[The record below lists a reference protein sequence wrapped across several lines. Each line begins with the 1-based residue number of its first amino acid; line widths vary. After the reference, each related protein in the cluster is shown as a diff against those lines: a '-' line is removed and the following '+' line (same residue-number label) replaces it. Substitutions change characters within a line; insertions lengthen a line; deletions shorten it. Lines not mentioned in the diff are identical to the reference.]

1 MSTKSRLRPSPAL
14 VVAFLALGLVLGGT
28 AAASPDTTAQSVKK
42 SKVKSIAKKQANKAI
57 TKRAPRLSVLSAQ
70 TATPVGP
77 ATGDL
82 TGDYPA
88 PTIADNAVTTPKIAD
103 NAVTTP
109 KIADNAVT
117 TAKIADNA
125 VTTAKIADNAVTT
138 AKIANNAVTTAKIA
152 DNAVRAGALGPTQLV
167 VGTSVAIPANG
178 NATAGV
184 ACPAGTQVVSGGGTT
199 SSFLV
204 FTVSSFQSGN
214 GWLVAYHSTSGA
226 AQTITPIAT
235 CLSS

>member
-88 PTIADNAVTTPKIAD
+88 PT
-103 NAVTTP
+103 
-109 KIADNAVT
+109 
-117 TAKIADNA
+117 IADNA

>member
-103 NAVTTP
+103 NAVTT
-109 KIADNAVT
+109 
-117 TAKIADNA
+117 
-125 VTTAKIADNAVTT
+125 AKIADNAVTT
-138 AKIANNAVTTAKIA
+138 AKIANNAVSTGKIA
-152 DNAVRAGALGPTQLV
+152 DAAVRAGALGPTQLV

-204 FTVSSFQSGN
+204 FGVSSFQSGN

>member
-1 MSTKSRLRPSPAL
+1 MSTRIVKYRPSPAL
-14 VVAFLALGLVLGGT
+14 GVALLAVSLVIGGT
-28 AAASPDTTAQSVKK
+28 AVASSDTTAQSVKK
-42 SKVKSIAKKQANKAI
+42 SKVKKIAKKQANKAI
-57 TKRAPRLSVLSAQ
+57 TQRAPGLSVLSAK

-88 PTIADNAVTTPKIAD
+88 PTIADNAVTTTKIAD
-103 NAVTTP
+103 NAVTT
-109 KIADNAVT
+109 T
-117 TAKIADNA
+117 
-125 VTTAKIADNAVTT
+125 KIADNAVTT
-138 AKIANNAVTTAKIA
+138 AKIANNAVSTAKIA
-152 DNAVRAGALGPTQLV
+152 DAAVRAGALGPTQLA

-178 NATAGV
+178 NAQASV

>member
-1 MSTKSRLRPSPAL
+1 
-14 VVAFLALGLVLGGT
+14 
-28 AAASPDTTAQSVKK
+28 VKK

-88 PTIADNAVTTPKIAD
+88 PTIAD

>member
-1 MSTKSRLRPSPAL
+1 MSTQIARFRPSPAL

-28 AAASPDTTAQSVKK
+28 ASASPDTTAQAVKK
-42 SKVKSIAKKQANKAI
+42 SKVKKIARSQANKAI
-57 TKRAPRLSVLSAQ
+57 TARAPGLSVLSAK

-82 TGDYPA
+82 TGQYPA
-88 PTIADNAVTTPKIAD
+88 PT
-103 NAVTTP
+103 
-109 KIADNAVT
+109 IADNAVT

-138 AKIANNAVTTAKIA
+138 AKVADNAVTTAKIA
-152 DNAVRAGALGPTQLV
+152 DAAVRAGALGPTQV
-167 VGTSVAIPANG
+167 AVGTSVAIPANG
-178 NATAGV
+178 NATASV

-199 SSFLV
+199 NSFLV
-204 FTVSSFQSGN
+204 FMVSSFQSGN
-214 GWLVAYHSTSGA
+214 GWIVAYHSTSGA
-226 AQTITPIAT
+226 AQTITPVAT

>member
-88 PTIADNAVTTPKIAD
+88 PTIADNAVTTP
-103 NAVTTP
+103 
-109 KIADNAVT
+109 
-117 TAKIADNA
+117 KIADNA

>member
-125 VTTAKIADNAVTT
+125 VTTAKIA
-138 AKIANNAVTTAKIA
+138 NNAVTTAKIA

>member
-88 PTIADNAVTTPKIAD
+88 PTIAD